1 MVLLVTKIII
11 HYKYKPWWGVVTND
25 DCGEQ
30 SDEVFGN
37 MSLYLIA
44 CRAVW
49 KIQCTC
55 AFKLSQH
62 YVHNE
67 FVTPV
72 SELWGRIEL
81 DWTENQNPYGE

>member
-1 MVLLVTKIII
+1 
-11 HYKYKPWWGVVTND
+11 
-25 DCGEQ
+25 
-30 SDEVFGN
+30 